1 MLHCT
6 KRMLGIPTWRYSF
19 SKKSAYWFQEIEIAY
34 KGKQTKKRKMTM
46 KLTRSFNTWRETR
59 RTAFE
64 LNQLS
69 ERHLED
75 IGMNRGDI
83 DAVALKSA
91 RAISN

>member
-1 MLHCT
+1 
-6 KRMLGIPTWRYSF
+6 
-19 SKKSAYWFQEIEIAY
+19 
-34 KGKQTKKRKMTM
+34 M
-46 KLTRSFNTWRETR
+46 KLTRSFNTWREAR

-83 DAVALKSA
+83 EAVALKSV
-91 RAISN
+91 RRISN